1 MNRQR
6 LLALAGPAF
15 VVVALVGAIGLGGS
29 TPESDAPA
37 SEVAAFYSGDMWR
50 QAIAALLLAASVP
63 FLIVFAIDLSGRGAA
78 PGGSPWPQLLVGG
91 SILTGAALVVTAAI
105 HFALADAGSNDF
117 SPTVLQ
123 TLNVLDGDTW
133 VAWNAGLGV
142 TMLGAAGCM
151 WSQAG
156 VERVLGRL
164 ALLLGLL
171 LFVPFADFF
180 ALLVSLIW
188 IMVVGLRRAARDP
201 GVAEDITPVAA
212 T

>member
-15 VVVALVGAIGLGGS
+15 VAVALVGAIGVGGS
-29 TPESDAPA
+29 TPESDASA
-37 SEVAAFYSGDMWR
+37 SEVAAFYTGDLWR

-63 FLIVFAIDLSGRGAA
+63 FLIVFAIELSGRGAD
-78 PGGSPWPQLLVGG
+78 PGRSPWPQLLVGG
-91 SILTGAALVVTAAI
+91 SIVTGAMLVMTAAI

-142 TMLGAAGCM
+142 TMLGAAGCL
-151 WSQAG
+151 WSRTGA
-156 VERVLGRL
+156 ERWLGRL
-164 ALLLGLL
+164 AVVLGIL

-180 ALLVSLIW
+180 ALLVSLVW
-188 IMVVGLRRAARDP
+188 IVVVGFLRAARDP
-201 GVAEDITPVAA
+201 GVAEDVVPVAA